1 MAIDVGALKNLATT
15 IATNTG
21 AAAASDDATATNTHN
36 IYNKIVTMASDT
48 TQMRADN
55 QTIISI
61 LNQIYDK
68 L

>member
-1 MAIDVGALKNLATT
+1 MAT

-21 AAAASDDATATNTHN
+21 TCATYDEDTATNTLN
-36 IYNKIVTMASDT
+36 IYNKITTIASDT

-55 QTIISI
+55 QTIIAI

-68 L
+68 M